1 MAKSF
6 QQDGVTIIEMDETY
20 NALEEEPIEALAR
33 LLLAEVQKV
42 PARPLLVLDFSQ
54 TVYMGSRVLEVLFR
68 TWKRLKER
76 KGRMVLCSVQPFCG
90 EVLEITHLDRIW
102 DILPDRDS
110 AIKAVKEE
118 PAS

>member
-33 LLLAEVQKV
+33 LLLAEVQKA
-42 PARPLLVLDFSQ
+42 PRPLLVLDFSQ

-102 DILPDRDS
+102 DILPDRKS
-110 AIKAVKEE
+110 AIEAVKLDPET
-118 PAS
+118 